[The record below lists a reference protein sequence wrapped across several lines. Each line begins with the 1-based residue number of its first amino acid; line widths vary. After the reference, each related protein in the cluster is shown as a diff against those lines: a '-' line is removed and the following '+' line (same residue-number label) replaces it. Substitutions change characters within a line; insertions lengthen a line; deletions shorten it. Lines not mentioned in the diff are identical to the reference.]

1 MRRNTQI
8 HHSNP
13 IMPRLA
19 EAEDAVE
26 DVVAGRE
33 EGEAV
38 NPVTLLNHRD
48 IEQHY

>member
-1 MRRNTQI
+1 MRRNTHTH

-13 IMPRLA
+13 IMPRPA

-26 DVVAGRE
+26 ARE
-33 EGEAV
+33 EDEEDEEVKPV
-38 NPVTLLNHRD
+38 NLLSYRD